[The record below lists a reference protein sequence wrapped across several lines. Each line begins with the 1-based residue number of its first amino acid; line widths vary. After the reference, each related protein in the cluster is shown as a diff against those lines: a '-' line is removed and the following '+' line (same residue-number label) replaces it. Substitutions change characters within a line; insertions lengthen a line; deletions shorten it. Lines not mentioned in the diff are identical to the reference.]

1 MPRPLIELLARENIN
16 SIHETSVAILNKVGV
31 IVHHQ
36 KVLEALAEAGAQID
50 FNERRAYFNESLVQ
64 SSLSK
69 ATKRYQLF
77 GRDQKQI
84 AYFGYG
90 QRNLIS
96 SPGQFS
102 WFEHGDHHRRDP
114 LLKDI
119 QDAIRVGDALTN
131 ISIVGAMGVP
141 VDVPEPIRDIVITAE
156 LIKGTTKPTRCWPV
170 SRQSS
175 HYVLEIYAAVAGGK
189 QALRQR
195 PMVEFFLEPIS
206 PLQLPESG
214 LEMMLEFLE
223 YGQPVSVGPMSM
235 AIGTGPATLAGT
247 IAQEN
252 AEILAGIVTIQT
264 LGPGTP
270 VMYGGIPHVMDP
282 RSATC
287 SFGAPEQGLMAIAM
301 SQMGRFYGFPIY
313 INVNLTDSKM
323 LDIQAGIEKIGSFVL
338 GAISGADLFGH
349 AGILGADNG
358 ANLLWLVIDDEVMEY
373 IKRVTRGFEVNS
385 DTLALSTITD
395 IGPGGNYLTHDHTL
409 AHFREEIWAPRR
421 TWNRDLYSIWESQG
435 SMGMRELAL
444 ERLHQILASHAPT
457 PIDPAL
463 SNEIDRIVGNARAE
477 MNI

>member
-1 MPRPLIELLARENIN
+1 MTALLED
-16 SIHETSVAILNKVGV
+16 
-31 IVHHQ
+31 VHKHIALQ
-36 KVLEALAEAGAQID
+36 KTAL
-50 FNERRAYFNESLVQ
+50 
-64 SSLSK
+64 
-69 ATKRYQLF
+69 
-77 GRDQKQI
+77 
-84 AYFGYG
+84 
-90 QRNLIS
+90 
-96 SPGQFS
+96 
-102 WFEHGDHHRRDP
+102 
-114 LLKDI
+114 
-119 QDAIRVGDALTN
+119 
-131 ISIVGAMGVP
+131 
-141 VDVPEPIRDIVITAE
+141 
-156 LIKGTTKPTRCWPV
+156 
-170 SRQSS
+170 
-175 HYVLEIYAAVAGGK
+175 
-189 QALRQR
+189 
-195 PMVEFFLEPIS
+195 
-206 PLQLPESG
+206 
-214 LEMMLEFLE
+214 
-223 YGQPVSVGPMSM
+223 
-235 AIGTGPATLAGT
+235 
-247 IAQEN
+247 
-252 AEILAGIVTIQT
+252 
-264 LGPGTP
+264 P